1 MTDLETSS
9 GEAAASV
16 PELTFSGTAES
27 TAPAADAA
35 PEAAPVRRRGKLDKN
50 GVALGTGRRKTSV
63 ARVRIKP
70 GSGAIVINNRTLAEF
85 FRLERDRLV
94 VESPLRATDMLDKVD
109 VWVRVEGG
117 GTTGQAGAILLGI
130 SRALEALNPS
140 FHPPLGE
147 GGFLTRDPRMV
158 ERKKYGFK
166 KARRSFQFSK
176 R

>member
-1 MTDLETSS
+1 MSEMETSS
-9 GEAAASV
+9 AV
-16 PELTFSGTAES
+16 TTPELTF
-27 TAPAADAA
+27 TAPTAAAATDA
-35 PEAAPVRRRGKLDKN
+35 PVVEAAPIRYRGKLDKN
-50 GVALGTGRRKTSV
+50 GVAIGTGRRKTAV
-63 ARVRIKP
+63 ARVRLKP
-70 GSGAIVINNRTLAEF
+70 GPGNVEINGRPLHDF

-94 VESPLRATDMLDKVD
+94 VESPLRAAEKLGTLD

-130 SRALEALNPS
+130 SRALEALYPAL
-140 FHPPLGE
+140 HPMLSE
-147 GGFLTRDPRMV
+147 GGFLSRDPRMV

>member
-1 MTDLETSS
+1 MSDVESS
-9 GEAAASV
+9 SAPAS
-16 PELTFSGTAES
+16 PELTF
-27 TAPAADAA
+27 TAPSATQAAETPVVAAA
-35 PEAAPVRRRGKLDKN
+35 PIRYRGKLDKN
-50 GVALGTGRRKTSV
+50 GVAIGTGRRKTAV
-63 ARVRIKP
+63 ARVRLKP
-70 GSGAIVINNRTLAEF
+70 GPGNVEINGRPLAEF

-94 VESPLRATDMLDKVD
+94 VESPLRAADKLGTVD

-130 SRALEALNPS
+130 SRALEAL
-140 FHPPLGE
+140 HPALHPMLSE
-147 GGFLTRDPRMV
+147 GGFLSRDPRMV

>member
-1 MTDLETSS
+1 MEMETSS
-9 GEAAASV
+9 AETPAAV
-16 PELTFSGTAES
+16 PELTFN
-27 TAPAADAA
+27 APAGTDAA
-35 PEAAPVRRRGKLDKN
+35 VAEAPAVEAAPVRRRGKLDKN
-50 GVALGTGRRKTSV
+50 GIAIGTGRRKTSV
-63 ARVRIKP
+63 ARVRLKP
-70 GSGAIVINNRTLAEF
+70 GNGAVAINGRTLNDF

>member
-1 MTDLETSS
+1 MADAESTTDTTT
-9 GEAAASV
+9 V
-16 PELTFSGTAES
+16 PELTFGNTTETAEA
-27 TAPAADAA
+27 TAPVV
-35 PEAAPVRRRGKLDKN
+35 EAAPIRYRGKLDKH
-50 GVALGTGRRKTSV
+50 GVAMGTGRRKTSV
-63 ARVRIKP
+63 ARVRLSAGK
-70 GSGAIVINNRTLAEF
+70 GDIVINGRPLAEF
-85 FRLERDRLV
+85 FRSERNRLQ
-94 VESPLRATDMLDKVD
+94 VESPLKATEKFGTLD

-130 SRALEALNPS
+130 SRALEAINPS
-140 FHPPLGE
+140 FHSVLSE

>member
-1 MTDLETSS
+1 M
-9 GEAAASV
+9 AI
-16 PELTFSGTAES
+16 
-27 TAPAADAA
+27 
-35 PEAAPVRRRGKLDKN
+35 
-50 GVALGTGRRKTSV
+50 GTGRRKTSV

-70 GSGAIVINNRTLAEF
+70 GTGSIVINNRSLVDF

-117 GTTGQAGAILLGI
+117 GSTGQAGAILLGI